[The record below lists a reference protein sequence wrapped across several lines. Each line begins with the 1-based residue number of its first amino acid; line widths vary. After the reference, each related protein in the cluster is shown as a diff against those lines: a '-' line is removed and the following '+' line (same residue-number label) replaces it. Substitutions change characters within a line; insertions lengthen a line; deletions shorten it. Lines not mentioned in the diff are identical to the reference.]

1 MRTACLALPVF
12 LSALLFGATSAAAP
26 IAKPVVWGHKDVEFS
41 GYLIYDDYSTAL
53 RPGLIMVPNWMGV
66 NDAAVDKAKV
76 IAGKDYVILLVDVY
90 GKGQRPQD
98 AKQAA
103 AMAAALYADRTLLRG
118 RVIAAV
124 EALRAQVRNDAP
136 LDTIA
141 LGAIGFCFGGSS
153 VLELARA
160 GDEEAKNGT
169 SIAGVVSFH
178 GGLST
183 SMPAKPGSVRTSILV
198 LNGADDSNVKAE
210 DIAAFGEEMRAANAD
225 WQLVNFGGAHHCF
238 AEPDANRPPNCLY
251 NKPAADRAMRM
262 MRDFFNERFAARGE
276 VTEGRPANATTEAGA
291 PH

>member
-1 MRTACLALPVF
+1 MRNTFVASLVAF
-12 LSALLFGATSAAAP
+12 SSLLFAAMAAATP
-26 IAKPVVWGHKDVEFS
+26 IAKPVVWGHKDVEFA

-66 NDAAVDKAKV
+66 NDAAVEKAKV
-76 IAGKDYVILLVDVY
+76 IAGRDYVILLVDVY
-90 GKGQRPQD
+90 GKGQRPKD
-98 AKQAA
+98 AEQAG

-160 GDEEAKNGT
+160 GDEEARNGT
-169 SIAGVVSFH
+169 TLAGVVSFH
-178 GGLST
+178 GGLTT
-183 SMPAKPGSVRTSILV
+183 SMPAKPGAVRTSVLV

-210 DIAAFGEEMRAANAD
+210 DITAFGDEMRAANAD

-262 MRDFFNERFAARGE
+262 MREFFAERFAARGE
-276 VTEGRPANATTEAGA
+276 VMEGRLPAEMMKLDK
-291 PH
+291 